1 MATKQPAPE
10 RPAISAPAT
19 MTAVVQDSYGEAE
32 DVLRIEEI
40 DRPVPTAGEVL
51 LRVHAAGVDRGVW
64 HLMAGLPYPVR
75 LAGYGLR
82 APKDRV
88 RGREVSG
95 RVEDV
100 GRGVTSL
107 RVGDEVFGVGEG
119 CFAEYARAR
128 ADKLAH
134 RSPNQTVTQ
143 AAATSVSALTAL
155 QGVRDRGRVQPGHQV
170 LVIGASGGVGTFA
183 VQIAVALGAEVTG
196 VCRTSKVDVVRAAGA
211 QHVLDHTFSDITDAG
226 HRYDVVIDVG
236 GHRSLTHL
244 RRAMTPHGTLVI
256 VGSETAGQ
264 WLGGFDR
271 SLRAPLLSS
280 VIGQDLVPLMI
291 SENAADL
298 IWLRD
303 LVDAGSVTPVI
314 DRTYPL
320 DETPAAIRHVSDGHA
335 RGKVVVAM

>member
-1 MATKQPAPE
+1 MATEQPAPE
-10 RPAISAPAT
+10 RPAVDASAT

-32 DVLRIEEI
+32 DVLRLEEI
-40 DRPVPTAGEVL
+40 DRPVPADGEVL
-51 LRVHAAGVDRGVW
+51 LQVRAAGVDRGVW

-95 RVEDV
+95 RVEEV
-100 GRGVTSL
+100 GRGVTAL

-134 RSPNQTVTQ
+134 RSPNQTATQ

-183 VQIAVALGAEVTG
+183 VQIAVALGADVTG

-211 QHVLDHTFSDITDAG
+211 QHVIDHTLSDITDSG

-256 VGSETAGQ
+256 VGSETGGRLLA
-264 WLGGFDR
+264 GFDR

-280 VIGQDLVPLMI
+280 VVGQDLVPLMI

-298 IWLRD
+298 VALRD